1 MKIVDVTPRFD
12 AAPGRGSDVRIHG
25 VLRQISRSHE
35 VRQFSQATWQD
46 LRWQPRSRTI
56 RHSSTWEQWQWVHP
70 LAAAL
75 GGVPVRAWPNAPLWA
90 GRALSLF
97 GPRKL
102 DTWLA
107 WADVVLV
114 EFPWQFDFCRRRR
127 AGGPLVYAS
136 MNVEAQKFAS
146 WARASGVD
154 PEGDRWVK
162 WVERV
167 EAEAVRGANCILA
180 VSEADAEDFTQ
191 RYGCPESKLV
201 VVPNGADTT
210 RIRPVP
216 MRVRPVARRRLDLP
230 ERPTVLFAGSDVPA
244 NRVGLDWLGR
254 VAALAP
260 EFSFVA
266 VGSVSAPA
274 VVRGNLTRLGFV
286 EDFGA
291 ALAAADYALVPI
303 EHGGGTKIKLLEF
316 LAAGL
321 PTLAFADCLGGL
333 ELPVVCVEKNAR
345 AIADA
350 LRSLARDPERASQLS
365 HAARDA
371 IAPDCDWQETTA
383 PLERALAKLG

>member
-274 VVRGNLTRLGFV
+274 VV
-286 EDFGA
+286 
-291 ALAAADYALVPI
+291 
-303 EHGGGTKIKLLEF
+303 LLEF